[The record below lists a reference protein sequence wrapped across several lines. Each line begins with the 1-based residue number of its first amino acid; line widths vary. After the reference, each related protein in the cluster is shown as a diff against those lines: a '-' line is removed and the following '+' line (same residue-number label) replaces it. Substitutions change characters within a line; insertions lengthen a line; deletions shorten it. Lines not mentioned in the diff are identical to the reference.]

1 MTTSADEAS
10 LPEMSPDLVF
20 DILSNKRRRMVLYY
34 LRQYG
39 GSATVQEL
47 ADEIAAMENDV
58 DVEDLTRQQQ
68 KRVYVSLYQTHLPK
82 LEDSGISEYDDDQE
96 EVRLT
101 DRATEIDEYLTS
113 SEPSSYPWQIH
124 YLVLAV
130 VGGLLFLL
138 VAANVAAFAAIPS
151 VVLGLVLMAV
161 FALSSIVQY
170 WHHKQRKQ
178 VLPGELLAYDG

>member
-1 MTTSADEAS
+1 MTASTDSAA

-20 DILSNKRRRMVLYY
+20 DILSNTRRRMVLYY

-58 DVEDLTRQQQ
+58 EVEELTRQQQ

-82 LEDSGISEYDDDQE
+82 LEESGISEYDDE
-96 EVRLT
+96 AEVVRLT
-101 DRATEIDEYLTS
+101 ERATEIDEYLS
-113 SEPSSYPWQIH
+113 SPETESYPWQLH

-130 VGGLLFLL
+130 FGALLFVLSA
-138 VAANVAAFAAIPS
+138 VGIAGFAALPS
-151 VVLGLVLMAV
+151 SGLGLVLMAAFGV
-161 FALSSIVQY
+161 SSIVQY
-170 WHHKQRKQ
+170 WQHERRDRSI
-178 VLPGELLAYDG
+178 PSELLRHEG